1 MGLISV
7 FKHLASTR
15 ELIYSYQ
22 PDGASDWTEVARI
35 NLSTGAASGLSG
47 SGTLTGQL
55 PSSSENLF
63 FGVDIDKYSTEATP
77 IENIEIGGIEIGSY
91 TPPSTPVDTDGDGL
105 DDSVADMNHV
115 SPTDTGTDPNN
126 PDTDGDGVGDNSD
139 LFPNDASESAD
150 TDERQE

>member
-1 MGLISV
+1 MDAGILEWRLTFRIQ
-7 FKHLASTR
+7 HLASTR

-63 FGVDIDKYSTEATP
+63 FDVILISILPKLP
-77 IENIEIGGIEIGSY
+77 
-91 TPPSTPVDTDGDGL
+91 L
-105 DDSVADMNHV
+105 
-115 SPTDTGTDPNN
+115 
-126 PDTDGDGVGDNSD
+126 
-139 LFPNDASESAD
+139 
-150 TDERQE
+150 